1 MKYTDLKVVDISIF
15 YNNKLNI
22 SRTILVQIGVQIG
35 VQNGNK

>member
-22 SRTILVQIGVQIG
+22 SRTILVQIGVQ
-35 VQNGNK
+35 NGNK